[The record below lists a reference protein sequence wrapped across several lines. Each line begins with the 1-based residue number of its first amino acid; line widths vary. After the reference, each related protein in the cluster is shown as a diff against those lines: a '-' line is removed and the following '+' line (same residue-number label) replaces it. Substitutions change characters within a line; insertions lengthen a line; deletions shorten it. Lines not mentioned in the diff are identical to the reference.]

1 MKVPRVDWCIHVG
14 GIDLTGVTGVPV
26 HQLVR
31 VPIYARTAALTILTV
46 LVQQASLIQLFLINP
61 YDDDDS
67 YDVFL
72 NRFM

>member
-31 VPIYARTAALTILTV
+31 VPIFTV